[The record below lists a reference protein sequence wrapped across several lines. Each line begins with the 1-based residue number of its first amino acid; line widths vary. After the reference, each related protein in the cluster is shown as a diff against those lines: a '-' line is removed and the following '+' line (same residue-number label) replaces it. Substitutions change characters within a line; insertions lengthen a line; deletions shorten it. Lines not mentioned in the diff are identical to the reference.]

1 MCCAA
6 ARCAQ
11 RVSAQDTRE
20 NALAR
25 FSLAVSSVAVGIVAG
40 EEAWVLGR
48 VLRPAANPNF
58 TVNLAVGTQTLPLR
72 GAPSSLVT
80 SRTLQV

>member
-25 FSLAVSSVAVGIVAG
+25 FSLAVSSVAVRIVAG

-48 VLRPAANPNF
+48 
-58 TVNLAVGTQTLPLR
+58 GTTAGVRVMR
-72 GAPSSLVT
+72 GGELV
-80 SRTLQV
+80 

>member
-25 FSLAVSSVAVGIVAG
+25 FSLAVSSVAVRIVAG
-40 EEAWVLGR
+40 EEAWVLGPKWGHSPKSWGNGGNIP
-48 VLRPAANPNF
+48 LFPGPGEWGGMGGMAI
-58 TVNLAVGTQTLPLR
+58 LPLK
-72 GAPSSLVT
+72 
-80 SRTLQV
+80 